1 MKLPGKL
8 TVLMPC
14 LRVAFAYKCFRII
27 YFIRVRQRICMLGM
41 DRDFAYIPILLKENR
56 FFYLQQ

>member
-14 LRVAFAYKCFRII
+14 LTVAFAYKCFRII
-27 YFIRVRQRICMLGM
+27 YFIRVSQRICMWGM
-41 DRDFAYIPILLKENR
+41 DGNFAYIPILLKENR
-56 FFYLQQ
+56 FFYLQ